1 MRKNL
6 QTVVSDIGLH
16 MTLRCVNPRK
26 FPGVS
31 PSERVHFRS
40 YSDKYV
46 WVCCGV
52 GHMESQE
59 TLVIFMDWVVEIK
72 MGRWFHFLACP
83 HFFSIYQS
91 ISCLATSGLHA
102 VTSCTMAT
110 LWRRGK
116 SLPLCSSLSSS
127 WIQKWGQT
135 TLIGIDYGW
144 VFILMS
150 LGRFLLR
157 FPPTPV
163 YMHKSN
169 EWEIRYSASNSC
181 T

>member
-31 PSERVHFRS
+31 SSERVHFRS

-72 MGRWFHFLACP
+72 MGR
-83 HFFSIYQS
+83 
-91 ISCLATSGLHA
+91 
-102 VTSCTMAT
+102 
-110 LWRRGK
+110 
-116 SLPLCSSLSSS
+116 
-127 WIQKWGQT
+127 
-135 TLIGIDYGW
+135 
-144 VFILMS
+144 
-150 LGRFLLR
+150 
-157 FPPTPV
+157 
-163 YMHKSN
+163 
-169 EWEIRYSASNSC
+169 
-181 T
+181 